1 MLLQNLKN
9 EEILANTK
17 NLVKEER
24 RIQVELLH
32 HLREIEKRKLFL
44 EIGFGSLF
52 DYVVQEL
59 GYSESA
65 AYRRIQAMRLL
76 KAVPVIEEKIADGSL
91 TLTTAAQVQSFLSQK
106 LNAILLYLLKIN
118 WN

>member
-1 MLLQNLKN
+1 MLSLKNLKN
-9 EEILANTK
+9 EEILAHTK

-24 RIQVELLH
+24 RIQIELLN
-32 HLREIEKRKLFL
+32 HLHEIEKRKLFL

-52 DYVVQEL
+52 DYVVKEL

-76 KAVPVIEEKIADGSL
+76 KAVR
-91 TLTTAAQVQSFLSQK
+91 
-106 LNAILLYLLKIN
+106 
-118 WN
+118 